1 MSAAVPVSQ
10 LSLPQLDTI
19 KSQLE
24 EVSKNKKNISQF
36 LGSIF

>member
-19 KSQLE
+19 KTQLE
-24 EVSKNKKNISQF
+24 EVSKNKKYQPV